1 MTRIDSCASIRRRA
15 IRILKC
21 SHIKMRVSKKQKKF
35 VKIFSS
41 KLFLFVLILLF
52 AGITKI
58 TIEKYIEVQKA
69 KATLKEEQENI
80 KKGERKSKELEET
93 LKYFQ
98 SKEYIEGVAKKK
110 LNLVKPGEKVIYVM
124 PEEEKEGKEKEEEQE
139 KQKKSFWESV
149 KEIFSKEEGK

>member
-1 MTRIDSCASIRRRA
+1 
-15 IRILKC
+15 
-21 SHIKMRVSKKQKKF
+21 MRVSKKQKKF
-35 VKIFSS
+35 VKILSS

-69 KATLKEEQENI
+69 KATLEEEQKNI
-80 KKGERKSKELEET
+80 KEGEKKSKELEET

-98 SKEYIEGVAKKK
+98 SKEYIESVAKKK

-124 PEEEKEGKEKEEEQE
+124 PEEEKEKEKKEEEQKE
-139 KQKKSFWESV
+139 KEKSFWDNL
-149 KEIFSKEEGK
+149 KEIFSKEEKKE